1 MILKDDKTCSG
12 NSNKTPHVAL
22 LQPSCPECGSGL
34 IFRGWPGYV
43 CRNFIKA
50 VACEPGQTQGNGEN
64 TPAVPSSRIVYA
76 CLPDGSLNVDYA
88 EDDYDCSRYED
99 DEFFA
104 CAECDHVL
112 QFENGSEVRDE
123 QQLVE
128 WVRLNSGKSGE
139 GRHDEQRI
147 RCESCGN
154 ETFFISQQ
162 AVEARRHD
170 ENPSYVC
177 AQCGSEFKG

>member
-1 MILKDDKTCSG
+1 MTLKDETTCTG
-12 NSNKTPHVAL
+12 ISNKTSHVAL
-22 LQPSCPECGSGL
+22 HQPSCPECGSGL

-50 VACEPGQTQGNGEN
+50 VACESDQTQGTGEN
-64 TPAVPSSRIVYA
+64 TLAVPSSRIVYA
-76 CLPDGSLNVDYA
+76 CLPDGSLNVDYD
-88 EDDYDCSRYED
+88 EDHYDRSYYED

-128 WVRLNSGKSGE
+128 WVRLNAKESGE
-139 GRHDEQRI
+139 RHNGEQRI
-147 RCESCGN
+147 RCEACGN
-154 ETFFISQQ
+154 ETFFITQQ
-162 AVEARRHD
+162 AVEARHPD

-177 AQCGSEFKG
+177 ARCGREFKG